1 MSIGEIIFLAF
12 VGATAAASVWLAF
25 ARNLITAAFLL
36 FAVLILVSGLYVF
49 AGAEFLA
56 MSQIIIY
63 VGGALIV
70 ILFGVMLTG
79 KLREHKPKSEMV
91 NLLPGILVAAALML
105 ALLFA
110 IKESHVGQLVPNSI
124 PLENNTEAIGREMLT
139 NYLLPFELVSVLL
152 LVVLA
157 GAAYLSRKQKRNQG
171 EVKP

>member
-1 MSIGEIIFLAF
+1 MSIAEIIFLAF
-12 VGATAAASVWLAF
+12 VGVTAGASIWLALS
-25 ARNLITAAFLL
+25 RNLITAAFLL

-79 KLREHKPKSEMV
+79 KLREHKPKTEMV
-91 NLLPGILVAAALML
+91 NLLPGILVVSALFL

-110 IKESHVGQLVPNSI
+110 IKESNVGGMVPNAQTI
-124 PLENNTEAIGREMLT
+124 ENNTEAIGQDMLT
-139 NYLLPFELVSVLL
+139 QHLLPFELVSVLL
-152 LVVLA
+152 LVVLT
-157 GAAYLSRKQKRNQG
+157 GAAYLSRKQKKQG
-171 EVKP
+171 EQKA